1 MDNTSFTTDAI
12 DVLAIMA
19 HPDDVE
25 LTCGGTLL
33 AAAAAGRRTGIVDL
47 TAGETGS
54 RGTVEIRAAEAQRA
68 AAVLGVSVRENLHLP
83 DAHLVNSIEAREVV
97 VRAIRRHRPQVVITH
112 ARHGRHPDHIA
123 ASQLVR
129 DACFLAG
136 LKNVVKDLPP
146 HRPRKVAHV
155 MTYREDA
162 IAPSFVVDISAVFEK
177 KLEAIA
183 CYVSQFDGLT
193 QAGEVYPN
201 GEPLAEI
208 IRHQAAHYGS
218 LIRCQY
224 GEPFHTTETI
234 RVTDITSLDVST
246 F

>member
-1 MDNTSFTTDAI
+1 MTTAAL

-33 AAAAAGRRTGIVDL
+33 ASAALGRRVGIADL

-54 RGTVEIRAAEAQRA
+54 RGTVEIRAAEALESSRI
-68 AAVLGVSVRENLHLP
+68 LGVVVRENLHLP
-83 DAHLVNSIEAREVV
+83 DAHLVNTPAAREVV
-97 VRAIRRHRPQVVITH
+97 IRAIRRHRPTVVITH
-112 ARHGRHPDHIA
+112 ARQGRHPDHIA
-123 ASQLVR
+123 AAQLVR

-136 LKNVVKDLPP
+136 LKNLVPEMP
-146 HRPRKVAHV
+146 AFRPRKVLHA
-155 MTYREDA
+155 MSFREDV
-162 IAPSFVVDISAVFEK
+162 IAPSFVVDISDVFEQ
-177 KLEAIA
+177 KLAAIR
-183 CYVSQFDGLT
+183 CYRSQFDGLS

-201 GEPLAEI
+201 GEPLPDI
-208 IRHQAAHYGS
+208 IRHQAAHYGTM
-218 LIRCQY
+218 IRARY
-224 GEPFHTTETI
+224 GEPFHTTETL

>member
-1 MDNTSFTTDAI
+1 MSESL

-33 AAAAAGRRTGIVDL
+33 ASVAKGRRVGIVDL

-54 RGTVEIRAAEAQRA
+54 RGTPMLRAEEAQA
-68 AAVLGVSVRENLHLP
+68 AAKILGVSVRENLHLP
-83 DAHLVNSIEAREVV
+83 DAHLENSATMRETVI
-97 VRAIRRHRPQVVITH
+97 RAIRTHRPTIVITH
-112 ARHGRHPDHIA
+112 SRQGRHPDHIA
-123 ASQLVR
+123 AAQLVR
-129 DACFLAG
+129 DACFMSG
-136 LKNVVKDLPP
+136 LKKLVPDLPAF
-146 HRPRKVAHV
+146 RPRKVLHC
-155 MTYREDA
+155 MSFREDA
-162 IAPSFVVDISAVFEK
+162 ITPSFVVDVSAVFEQ
-177 KLEAIA
+177 KLAAIA
-183 CYVSQFDGLT
+183 CYHSQFDGLT

-218 LIRCQY
+218 MIRCRY
-224 GEPFHTTETI
+224 GEPFHTTETL
-234 RVTDITSLDVST
+234 RVDDIATLDVST

>member
-1 MDNTSFTTDAI
+1 MTAPQTHDGL

-33 AAAAAGRRTGIVDL
+33 AAAALGRRTGIVDL

-68 AAVLGVSVRENLHLP
+68 AAVLGVTVRENLHLP

-97 VRAIRRHRPQVVITH
+97 IRAIRRMRPQVVITH
-112 ARHGRHPDHIA
+112 ARQGRHPDHIA
-123 ASQLVR
+123 AAQLVR

-136 LKNVVKDLPP
+136 LKNLVKELPP
-146 HRPRKVAHV
+146 FRPRKVVHA
-155 MTYREDA
+155 MSFREDA
-162 IAPSFVVDISAVFEK
+162 IAPSFVVDISEVFEK
-177 KLEAIA
+177 KLQAIA
-183 CYVSQFDGLT
+183 CYMSQFDGLT

-201 GEPLAEI
+201 GEPLPDI
-208 IRHQAAHYGS
+208 IRHQAAHYGT
-218 LIRCQY
+218 LIRRQY
-224 GEPFHTTETI
+224 GEPFHTTETL
-234 RVTDITSLDVST
+234 RVTDIASLDVAT

>member
-1 MDNTSFTTDAI
+1 MTAPPMTDPL

-33 AAAAAGRRTGIVDL
+33 AAAAHGRRTGVVDL

-54 RGTVEIRAAEAQRA
+54 RGTVGIRAAEAQRA
-68 AAVLGVSVRENLHLP
+68 AAILGVTVRENLYLP

-97 VRAIRRHRPQVVITH
+97 IRAIRRLRPTIVITH
-112 ARHGRHPDHIA
+112 ARQGRHPDHIA
-123 ASQLVR
+123 AAQLVR

-136 LKNVVKDLPP
+136 LKNLVQELPP
-146 HRPRKVAHV
+146 FRPRKVVHA
-155 MTYREDA
+155 MSFREDA
-162 IAPSFVVDISAVFEK
+162 IAPSFVVDISEVFEK

-183 CYVSQFDGLT
+183 CYASQFDGLT

-201 GEPLAEI
+201 GEPLPDI
-208 IRHQAAHYGS
+208 IRHQAAHYGT
-218 LIRCQY
+218 LIRARY
-224 GEPFHTTETI
+224 GEPFHTTETL
-234 RVTDITSLDVST
+234 RVSDIASLDVST

>member
-1 MDNTSFTTDAI
+1 MTAPL

-33 AAAAAGRRTGIVDL
+33 ASVALGRRVGIVDL

-54 RGTVEIRAAEAQRA
+54 RGTVEIRAAEALEASRI
-68 AAVLGVSVRENLHLP
+68 LGVVVRENLRLP
-83 DAHLVNSIEAREVV
+83 DAHLVNTPESREAVI
-97 VRAIRRHRPQVVITH
+97 RAIRRHRPAVVITH

-123 ASQLVR
+123 TAQLVR
-129 DACFLAG
+129 DACFLSG
-136 LKNVVKDLPP
+136 LKNLVHDLPAF
-146 HRPRKVAHV
+146 RPRKVLHA
-155 MTYREDA
+155 MSFREDA
-162 IAPSFVVDISAVFEK
+162 IAPSFIVDISDIFEQ
-177 KLEAIA
+177 KLAAIR
-183 CYVSQFDGLT
+183 CYRSQFDGLT

-201 GEPLAEI
+201 GEPLPDI

-218 LIRCQY
+218 MIRARY
-224 GEPFHTTETI
+224 GEPFHTTETM
-234 RVTDITSLDVST
+234 RVTDIAALDVST